1 VRLNR
6 LQGPASAA
14 TGRAGD
20 APALLL
26 RLFAAQWRLPVRPSL
41 AMTIAS
47 HPARESLPVPGVSDS
62 GQMAF
67 AVIAPQP
74 HSPCETD
81 LKGRRWIGG
90 EVIDKCWFAVDRAYP
105 ARSVDL
111 RSGGCLGLWS
121 SEELRRCRRR

>member
-1 VRLNR
+1 MRLNR
-6 LQGPASAA
+6 LQAPASAE

-20 APALLL
+20 APAPLL

-41 AMTIAS
+41 AVTIAS
-47 HPARESLPVPGVSDS
+47 HPARQSLPVPDVSDS

-74 HSPCETD
+74 HCSCEAD
-81 LKGRRWIGG
+81 HNSHRWLGG

-105 ARSVDL
+105 DRSVNL
-111 RSGGCLGLWS
+111 RSGGCLSLWS
-121 SEELRRCRRR
+121 SETFRRCRRR